1 VTAGTAS
8 SAEPAGLREGFGEVL
23 RGGVVVSAAL
33 LLVGLALVLHQ
44 GGVGLAGSVGAL
56 PLGALAADLA
66 SGQAWAYL
74 WLGVVVL
81 AATPVVRVLLALEVF
96 ARARDREYVA
106 ITGFVLAVLLAS
118 LVLGV
123 AAG

>member
-1 VTAGTAS
+1 
-8 SAEPAGLREGFGEVL
+8 
-23 RGGVVVSAAL
+23 
-33 LLVGLALVLHQ
+33 
-44 GGVGLAGSVGAL
+44 
-56 PLGALAADLA
+56 
-66 SGQAWAYL
+66 
-74 WLGVVVL
+74 VVL
-81 AATPVVRVLLALEVF
+81 AVSPVVRVLLALEVF